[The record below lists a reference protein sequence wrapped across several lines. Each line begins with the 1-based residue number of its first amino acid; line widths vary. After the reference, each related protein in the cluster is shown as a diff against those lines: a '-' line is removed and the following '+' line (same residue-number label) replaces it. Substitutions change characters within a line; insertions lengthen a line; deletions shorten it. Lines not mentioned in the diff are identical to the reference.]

1 MTVAEMIAQR
11 TAALRTVLHD
21 SDQAIHAKGGTPAD
35 DLSGLQDAILSIPS
49 GGGALPVLTNPAAA
63 GDVIAGKE
71 YIDASGTKK
80 AGTLVVC
87 DTVGVVETVGSSG
100 VGLEVEIESTAQGG
114 SAILT
119 LPETNLLP
127 ENIKSGVNIFGIGGS
142 AKTMRVESGT
152 ITLSEDAIK
161 ITIPCTDNPKM
172 LVIHLTDAAK
182 ETVMQNDMVA
192 AMRAHVVGETY
203 GIGNDANPLNR
214 AMTFL
219 QYHTTGGKRTGINA
233 VCTMAPVTITGSST
247 VQWIAALEYAW
258 TAYYWEDT

>member
-1 MTVAEMIAQR
+1 MTIAEMISER
-11 TAALRTVLHD
+11 TEKLSAIKDSSNAAVTAR
-21 SDQAIHAKGGTPAD
+21 GGTAAD
-35 DLSGLQDAILSIPS
+35 DLSGLPAAIASIPS
-49 GGGALPVLTNPAAA
+49 GGELPVLTDPAAA

-71 YIDASGTKK
+71 YIDGAGAKQ

-87 DTVGVVETVGSSG
+87 DTVGVVETVGRDG
-100 VGLEVEIESTAQGG
+100 VGVDVEIESTADG
-114 SAILT
+114 STAMLT

-127 ENIKSGVNIFGIGGS
+127 DNIKSGVNIFGVLGS

-152 ITLSEDAIK
+152 ITLSEDAAK

-172 LVIHLTDAAK
+172 LVIHLTDAAL
-182 ETVMQNDMVA
+182 ETVVQGDMVA

-203 GIGNDANPLNR
+203 GIGSDANPLNR

-219 QYHTTGGKRTGINA
+219 QYHTTGGKRSGISA

-247 VQWIAALEYAW
+247 VKWIAALEYAW

>member
-1 MTVAEMIAQR
+1 MTVEEMIAQR
-11 TAALRTVLHD
+11 TEKLSAIKDSSNAAV
-21 SDQAIHAKGGTPAD
+21 IAKGGSAAD
-35 DLSGLQDAILSIPS
+35 DLSGLQNAIWSIPS
-49 GGGALPVLTNPAAA
+49 GGELPVLTNPAAA

-71 YIDASGTKK
+71 YING
-80 AGTLVVC
+80 AGAKQEGMLVVC
-87 DTVGVVETVGSSG
+87 DTVYEVETLPYPGTGMTVK
-100 VGLEVEIESTAQGG
+100 LESTVDG
-114 SAILT
+114 STKILM

-127 ENIKSGVNIFGIGGS
+127 ENIKSGVNIFGVLGS
-142 AKTMRVESGT
+142 AKTLREESGT

-172 LVIHLTDAAK
+172 LVIHLTDAAL

-203 GIGNDANPLNR
+203 GIGSDANPLNR

-219 QYHTTGGKRTGINA
+219 QYHTTGGRRSGISA
-233 VCTMAPVTITGSST
+233 VCTLAPVTITGSST
-247 VQWIAALEYAW
+247 VKWIAALEYAW